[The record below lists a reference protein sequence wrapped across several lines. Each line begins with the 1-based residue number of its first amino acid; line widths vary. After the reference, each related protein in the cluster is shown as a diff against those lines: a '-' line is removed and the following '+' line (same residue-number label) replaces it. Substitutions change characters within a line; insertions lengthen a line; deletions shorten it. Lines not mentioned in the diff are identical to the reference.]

1 MQNVFLV
8 DDSPL
13 VRSRLAE
20 LVAALPGSRVVGEAA
35 DVREAISG
43 ILAARPDVVLLDL
56 SLATGSGFDV
66 LKAIHKAEPA
76 IAVYMLTN
84 FASEPY
90 RRHAER
96 LGASGFFDKASE
108 FERLRATL
116 TQKGSSE
123 CLPLS
128 H

>member
-1 MQNVFLV
+1 MVGG
-8 DDSPL
+8 
-13 VRSRLAE
+13 
-20 LVAALPGSRVVGEAA
+20 LPGNRVVGEAA

-66 LKAIHKAEPA
+66 LKAVHGREPA
-76 IAVYMLTN
+76 IDFYMLSN

-96 LGASGFFDKASE
+96 LGASGFFDKSTE
-108 FERLRATL
+108 LERLRAVLRGDRTCPP
-116 TQKGSSE
+116 SS
-123 CLPLS
+123 